1 MLPLSEVAYLKRT
14 LMEQFN
20 LYMHMHDSW
29 GGGQSFTFD
38 EPLSQ
43 DVKTWMEEYFQ
54 KEDRAADFD
63 DDDMGL
69 VVGTKGS
76 GQGDE
81 RAGGREAD
89 AGSSCTLSFNR

>member
-1 MLPLSEVAYLKRT
+1 
-14 LMEQFN
+14 
-20 LYMHMHDSW
+20 
-29 GGGQSFTFD
+29 
-38 EPLSQ
+38 
-43 DVKTWMEEYFQ
+43 MEEYFQ

-69 VVGTKGS
+69 VVWTKGS
-76 GQGDE
+76 DQGDE

>member
-1 MLPLSEVAYLKRT
+1 M
-14 LMEQFN
+14 Q
-20 LYMHMHDSW
+20 
-29 GGGQSFTFD
+29 
-38 EPLSQ
+38 
-43 DVKTWMEEYFQ
+43 EYFQ

-69 VVGTKGS
+69 VVWTKGS

-89 AGSSCTLSFNR
+89 ACTLSFNR